1 MQIDTQTKVGKLVS
15 QNYRTAQVFTH
26 FGIDFCC
33 KGGISIEEA
42 CKNKSVEV
50 NALVTELE
58 KAMRQPVN
66 DLNWDKNNLSA
77 LIDHILDK
85 HHRYINETGPT
96 LLAYLN
102 KISQVH
108 GERHPELIPIYQLF
122 HASLQELAM
131 HMKKEEL
138 ILFPLIR
145 KQDKDPANE
154 ALRQQI
160 EAPIRQMEAEHS
172 QEGDRFDRIRQLS
185 AHYAAPADACQTYRV
200 AFQLLSDFEADLH
213 RHIHLENN
221 ILFPTAL
228 SRA

>member
-1 MQIDTQTKVGKLVS
+1 
-15 QNYRTAQVFTH
+15 
-26 FGIDFCC
+26 
-33 KGGISIEEA
+33 
-42 CKNKSVEV
+42 
-50 NALVTELE
+50 
-58 KAMRQPVN
+58 
-66 DLNWDKNNLSA
+66 
-77 LIDHILDK
+77 
-85 HHRYINETGPT
+85 
-96 LLAYLN
+96 
-102 KISQVH
+102 
-108 GERHPELIPIYQLF
+108 
-122 HASLQELAM
+122 
-131 HMKKEEL
+131 
-138 ILFPLIR
+138 LFPLIR